1 MGLSSKLL
9 QWILDDDGIFND
21 ENVMPDVV
29 YVTWVELLDESYTLN
44 SNVLL
49 KITEIVRPAYDQLPI
64 YDAVRFIYN

>member
-1 MGLSSKLL
+1 MDLSSKLL